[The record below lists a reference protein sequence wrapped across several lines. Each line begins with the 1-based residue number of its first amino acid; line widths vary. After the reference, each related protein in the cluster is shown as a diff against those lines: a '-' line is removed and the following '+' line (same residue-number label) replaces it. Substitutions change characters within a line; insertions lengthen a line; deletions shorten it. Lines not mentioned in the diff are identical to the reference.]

1 MHAFRYLGL
10 LRERFSF
17 LLACLLGA
25 GHLLVATG
33 VAALLSVAGTAAAQ
47 PYPDHPIKW
56 IVPFAPGGGGD
67 TTARLVAREAEKLL
81 GQPFVIDNR
90 PGAATILGVQALM
103 SAPSDGYTVFSGNDS
118 LATNLYLLDKV
129 PYTLDDVVGISVIS
143 KSPLALVAR
152 TDFPAK
158 DLAELM
164 QQIKASGGR
173 LNYGSWGIG
182 STSHLAMETLLD
194 RTGANATHVPYS
206 GSAPAALALIS
217 GQLDVMFIDVGT
229 GLPYIKSGKMKLFAI
244 STKERNPAFPDTPTL
259 GEAAL
264 PGFDMY
270 SWNGLWVR
278 KGTPAPTVQKLTGA
292 VQKVLSMPEFRKDQI
307 ERGNV
312 PWGSTPQEL
321 DKLLHDNAVAAK
333 DLIQRRKIRLQQ

>member
-1 MHAFRYLGL
+1 MHTSRCLGL
-10 LRERFSF
+10 LRERFAS
-17 LLACLLGA
+17 LLARLRRVGPP
-25 GHLLVATG
+25 LVAAG
-33 VAALLSVAGTAAAQ
+33 AAALLGVAGTAAAQ
-47 PYPDHPIKW
+47 TYPDHPVKW

-67 TTARLVAREAEKLL
+67 TTARLVARQAEKLL
-81 GQPFVIDNR
+81 GQPIIVDNR
-90 PGAATILGVQALM
+90 PGAATIVGVQALL
-103 SAPSDGYTVFSGNDS
+103 SAPSDGYTLFSGNDS

-129 PYTLDDVVGISVIS
+129 PYTLDDVVGVSVIS

-152 TDFPAK
+152 ADFPAK
-158 DLAELM
+158 DLAEMLQM
-164 QQIKASGGR
+164 IKTSNGS

-194 RTGANATHVPYS
+194 RTGASATHAPYS
-206 GSAPAALALIS
+206 GSAPAALALIG

-229 GLPYIKSGKMKLFAI
+229 GLPYVKSGKMKVYAI
-244 STKERNPAFPDTPTL
+244 STKERNPAFPDAPTL
-259 GEAAL
+259 AEAAL

-278 KGTPAPTVQKLTGA
+278 KGTPAPIVQMLTGA
-292 VQKVLSMPEFRKDQI
+292 IQKVLSVPEFRKDQV

-321 DKLLHDNAVAAK
+321 DKLLHDNSVAAK
-333 DLIQRRKIRLQQ
+333 DLIQRRKIRLQ